1 MFLVDKN
8 LVRILPE
15 VSKPARYTNGE
26 LNAVHKNWDEVDLTI
41 ALAFPDLYEIGMAN
55 LGFKILYSIINN
67 RTDSVAER
75 VYLPWMDMQSK
86 MEAASLKLTALESG
100 AAICDF
106 DLVGFTL
113 QYEMSYT
120 NIIRMLDLAQIPRWT
135 KDRGEDD
142 PFVIAGGPCAFNVE
156 PMADCFDFVLLGDG
170 EEAIHDIIDVMKAS
184 KQQGLSRKDTLT
196 AISAVSG
203 IYVPSFYQVSYEP
216 DGKITAITP
225 NKPGMP
231 GKIVKRVVA
240 DLDQAEFP
248 TNLVVP
254 YVEIVHDRA
263 LVEVLRGC
271 TRGCRFCQAGM
282 QYRPV
287 RERSVTTL
295 KSQIKQL
302 IDNTGYDELSLTSL
316 STGDYSCIQ
325 RLVTDV
331 MQEYQDQHVALSL
344 PSLRV
349 DSFSVKLAQ
358 EIQKFRKTGLTFAPE
373 AGTQRLRD
381 CINKNVSEADLFAA
395 AEGAFSAGWHQIK
408 LYFMIGLPTETTT
421 DLDGIVA
428 LAKRVLEIGRAHAP
442 KGGKRPVV
450 SVSVASFVPK
460 CHTPFQWVAHNSQEQ
475 LLEKQAYLRKYL
487 KQPGISFS
495 AHDVKISY
503 LEAIFARGDRR
514 LGAVIAKA
522 VDLGCQFDGWT
533 ECFRYDLWQ
542 EAFAAVGIDGDFYA
556 LRERE
561 ENEVFPWEHLDCG
574 VTRNYLWSELDKARQ
589 EITTEDCTFSGCTG
603 CGVCPDLG
611 VENIIQRGDQ
621 DGYRY

>member
-100 AAICDF
+100 AAICNF